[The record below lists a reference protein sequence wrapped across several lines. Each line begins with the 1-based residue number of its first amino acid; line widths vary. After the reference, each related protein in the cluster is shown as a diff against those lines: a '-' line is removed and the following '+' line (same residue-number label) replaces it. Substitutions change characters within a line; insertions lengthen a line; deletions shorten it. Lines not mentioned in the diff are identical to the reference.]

1 MAFADYFYEFKKKF
15 DGTDVSDITE
25 HLAYQFN
32 LEGEETGGIFYVE
45 VKEGVLHI
53 EPYEYYD
60 RDAAFTCTPDI
71 LDQIIAGKLDAVD
84 AFSAQQ
90 LKVDGDLEKALRLK
104 ELIAK
109 KSEQAAKGGKKT
121 KK

>member
-15 DGTDVSDITE
+15 DGTDVSDIKE

-32 LEGEETGGIFYVE
+32 LEGEETGGSFYVE

-109 KSEQAAKGGKKT
+109 KAEQAAKGAKKT